1 MAELPIIHADGG
13 PIRRGRIIGRALADG
28 HARAVDFTLRYT
40 RRHGLADRDIEPLL
54 APYLAASRHAVP
66 RLVAHLEGVAE
77 GAGLRFIDVF
87 AINAF
92 EELFAVLEGAV
103 PAPTACASTPRRRH
117 RRSSGAP
124 TSSSAARI
132 PRSSPTTSSG
142 TQATTAEWP

>member
-87 AINAF
+87 ALNAF

-103 PAPTACASTPRRRH
+103 PAPTASAHRLRAAAIAGRAVHRLRRPRPGYHDPRPQRAVVRR
-117 RRSSGAP
+117 
-124 TSSSAARI
+124 
-132 PRSSPTTSSG
+132 
-142 TQATTAEWP
+142 